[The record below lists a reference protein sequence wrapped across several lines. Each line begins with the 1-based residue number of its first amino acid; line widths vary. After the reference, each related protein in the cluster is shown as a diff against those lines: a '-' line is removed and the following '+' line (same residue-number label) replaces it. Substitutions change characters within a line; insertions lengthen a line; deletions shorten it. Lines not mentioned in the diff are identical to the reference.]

1 MQSKNR
7 RNYTAPLCPK
17 PENLYQKHPNI
28 PSVVIE
34 DELKASMDS
43 KRGESARDSYFADSY
58 FAI

>member
-43 KRGESARDSYFADSY
+43 KRGESARDSYFA
-58 FAI
+58 I